1 MDGYTVIIE
10 AAGESDSLTDV
21 DMARFARELA
31 LCDAT
36 IVSAGDN
43 SRYGAVI
50 LLPDVSRVG
59 EAFVIGLGRFGAA
72 VEFAGLP
79 ALPIVRV
86 EVIARHAHDASTPRA
101 PTTTVN

>member
-10 AAGESDSLTDV
+10 AAGESDSITDV
-21 DMARFARELA
+21 DLARFARELA

-36 IVSAGDN
+36 VVSAGDH

-50 LLPDVSRVG
+50 LLSEVIRVG

-86 EVIARHAHDASTPRA
+86 EVIASDALDATASRA
-101 PTTTVN
+101 PMTTVN